1 MKILITAGGTIEYI
15 DDVRVL
21 TNISTGK
28 LSAIIAEELKYLY
41 VEDLSIEYIHS
52 KNSFVP
58 STFIAT
64 GEHAIIN
71 YHETNSVDD
80 LMKKMEELVPK
91 CDYVIHAM
99 AVSDFTFKKDRKL
112 KIKSNDPEGFIE
124 YMKKTISKTPKVLSF
139 IKKWNPNC
147 KLISFKFEVGLE
159 HNELINIAKD
169 SMNKNNSDV
178 VIANDN
184 EEMTKHKNHVAY
196 FLTDNLEEKIE
207 GKENIAKRI
216 YNYII
221 DGK

>member
-1 MKILITAGGTIEYI
+1 
-15 DDVRVL
+15 
-21 TNISTGK
+21 
-28 LSAIIAEELKYLY
+28 
-41 VEDLSIEYIHS
+41 
-52 KNSFVP
+52 
-58 STFIAT
+58 
-64 GEHAIIN
+64 
-71 YHETNSVDD
+71 
-80 LMKKMEELVPK
+80 
-91 CDYVIHAM
+91 M
-99 AVSDFTFKKDRKL
+99 AVSDFTFKKDKKL
-112 KIKSNDPEGFIE
+112 KLKSNDPEGFIE
-124 YMKKTISKTPKVLSF
+124 YMKKTITKTPKVLSF

-178 VIANDN
+178 VISNDN

-216 YNYII
+216 YNYVI